1 MYWLGWNGSARELKT
16 LLDAGTIIAD
26 DAGKDRR
33 ANGKDTFRMVRPRF
47 QEGCVFK
54 RGKRRKVWV
63 ARWREDV
70 IHADGQLGRVQRSE
84 VLGLDSQIRTRH
96 EAQKLLE
103 ARLKAVNQSQCLPNV
118 MLTFESFVQEQWK
131 PAVLPTIK
139 PSSAKHYEFDLKRYL
154 IPNFGPMRLGDITRM
169 KVQTFLASKRQ
180 QGYSGSTVH
189 SMRTTLSK
197 VLQAAVDWGTIEQNP
212 ARGIRIGERQP
223 VRERLF
229 LTPEQIR
236 RLLAALPEPCR
247 TLALLAVLTGMR
259 IGELLALRWKH
270 VDFLRN
276 VIQVRESVYEGRFGS
291 PKTRSSRRDV
301 PISQP
306 LREALLAHR
315 AHRGGSEPEAL
326 LFTSRAGT
334 PLNPKNLLRRVLS
347 PTCRRLGL
355 PAVSWHGC
363 RHSHATLLSET
374 GESLKTAQ
382 AILGHSDLE
391 TTLNIYTHAIPE
403 SQRRAVEK
411 VGEILFPKCS
421 QVASPAESGRAN

>member
-1 MYWLGWNGSARELKT
+1 MCWLGWNGSAQELKT

-33 ANGKDTFRMVRPRF
+33 ANGKNTFRMVRLRF

-54 RGKRRKVWV
+54 RGTRRKVWV

-70 IHADGQLGRVQRSE
+70 ILADGQLGRVQRSE
-84 VLGLDSQIRTRH
+84 VLGLVSQIRTHR
-96 EAQKLLE
+96 EARKLLE
-103 ARLKAVNQSQCLPNV
+103 ARLKAVNQSQCRPKV

-154 IPNFGPMRLGDITRM
+154 LPVFGPMHLSDITRV
-169 KVQTFLASKRQ
+169 KVQTFLANKRR

-189 SMRTTLSK
+189 SMRSTLSK
-197 VLQAAVDWGTIEQNP
+197 VLQSAVEWGYLEQNP
-212 ARGIRIGERQP
+212 ARGIHIGDRSP
-223 VRERLF
+223 VRERVF
-229 LTPEQIR
+229 LMPHQIHQ
-236 RLLAALPEPCR
+236 LLGALPEPCR
-247 TLALLAVLTGMR
+247 TLTLLAVLSGLR
-259 IGELLALRWKH
+259 IGELVALRWKH

-301 PISQP
+301 PMSGPI
-306 LREALLAHR
+306 REALLAHR
-315 AHRGGSEPEAL
+315 AHHGGTEPEVL
-326 LFTSRAGT
+326 LFTCRAGT
-334 PLNPKNLLRRVLS
+334 PLNPKNLLRRVLQ
-347 PTCRRLGL
+347 PACRELGL
-355 PAVSWHGC
+355 PPVSWHSF

-391 TTLNIYTHAIPE
+391 TTLNVYTHAIPE
-403 SQRRAVEK
+403 SQRRAIEK
-411 VGEILFPKCS
+411 VAGILFPNVPKFAAPS
-421 QVASPAESGRAN
+421 KIGRAN